1 MEDHVRRDL
10 DIPVKSLQRVI
21 RRRVAKSVL
30 DIRHVPDAGFEVC
43 REAVDRRRQRR
54 HIALDPGRP
63 CELLQNA
70 AAFLVLL
77 EVWEISLQI
86 IDRLISVLNANP
98 VHILEQ
104 LVVDLME
111 NLHGCP
117 HLAEVQI
124 RILLFKLLNR
134 RVPLVKRHPPAPFDT
149 RMLLEIVPVEFR
161 LAQPLH
167 RIALGYQIPLPYL
180 PVESQRPD
188 PVLLLHEVILPL
200 ALVFVY
206 GPEILVD
213 KSIGLF
219 FRDLSLPRD
228 IPDVPLHRLALVLDP
243 HNLVDPLDGLCFR
256 QRLLGKVPQP
266 LLALRVPCLELQR
279 QHIIVSLCLVD
290 LQDLLPVFHPCH
302 IIRACLPAQQ
312 PVHDLLVGFRQQRL
326 ALRFLD
332 HSPCI
337 LQLRPHLLRFFR
349 CLRNSKLFFGLVL
362 RVQIPLRH
370 AQPARQ
376 PVDGFREIRLLPLLE
391 ARRLRPVV
399 FIQRLLH
406 LLNAARHIVDLHQL
420 VARRGNVCR
429 EQLRRHF
436 PKLLIRHIH
445 RQAVLA
451 DRQRPHGRLPEQ
463 IVVRNILPVCLGDRD
478 LLIPDELLEVAVL
491 LDVLRIFLDACL
503 IGRFKEKIQLRPVKL
518 PVRKERPQCF
528 LGHRPQNLPLRLP
541 RHAQILRQFVYHP
554 AFQPPYILRRLLPHQ
569 IPIPPVLRRIP
580 DIRVR

>member
-10 DIPVKSLQRVI
+10 DIPVKALQRVI

-111 NLHGCP
+111 NLHGRP
-117 HLAEVQI
+117 YLAEIQI
-124 RILLFKLLNR
+124 RILLFKLLNS

-180 PVESQRPD
+180 PVELQRLD
-188 PVLLLHEVILPL
+188 PVLLLDQIILAL
-200 ALVFVY
+200 ALVLMD

-213 KSIGLF
+213 EFVCLLV
-219 FRDLSLPRD
+219 RDLALPRD

-290 LQDLLPVFHPCH
+290 LQDLLPVFQPCH
-302 IIRACLPAQQ
+302 IIRACLPSQQ

-332 HSPCI
+332 HSPCV

-376 PVDGFREIRLLPLLE
+376 PVDGFREICLLPLLE

-399 FIQRLLH
+399 FVQCLLH

-451 DRQRPHGRLPEQ
+451 DRQRSHRRLPEQ
-463 IVVRNILPVCLGDRD
+463 VVVRNVLPVLLGDGK
-478 LLIPDELLEVAVL
+478 LLIPDELLEVSVL
-491 LDVLRIFLDACL
+491 LDVLRVFFNARL
-503 IGRFKEKIQLRPVKL
+503 IGCFKEIVQLRPVKL
-518 PVRKERPQCF
+518 SVRKECPQRF
-528 LGHRPQNLPLRLP
+528 LGHRPQNLSLRLP
-541 RHAQILRQFVYHP
+541 RHAQIFRQLVHQSGL
-554 AFQPPYILRRLLPHQ
+554 QPPHILRRLLPHQ

>member
-1 MEDHVRRDL
+1 
-10 DIPVKSLQRVI
+10 
-21 RRRVAKSVL
+21 
-30 DIRHVPDAGFEVC
+30 
-43 REAVDRRRQRR
+43 
-54 HIALDPGRP
+54 
-63 CELLQNA
+63 
-70 AAFLVLL
+70 
-77 EVWEISLQI
+77 
-86 IDRLISVLNANP
+86 
-98 VHILEQ
+98 
-104 LVVDLME
+104 ME

-117 HLAEVQI
+117 HLAEIQI
-124 RILLFKLLNR
+124 RVLLLEFLNR

-167 RIALGYQIPLPYL
+167 RIALGYQISLPYL
-180 PVESQRPD
+180 PVESQLPD
-188 PVLLLHEVILPL
+188 PVLLLHEVILSL

-206 GPEILVD
+206 GPEILVY

-219 FRDLSLPRD
+219 VRDLALPRD
-228 IPDVPLHRLALVLDP
+228 IPDVSLHRLALVLDP
-243 HNLVDPLDGLCFR
+243 HNLVDPLDGLGFR

-290 LQDLLPVFHPCH
+290 LQDLLPVFQPCH

-326 ALRFLD
+326 ALCFLD

-376 PVDGFREIRLLPLLE
+376 PVNGFREIRLLPLLE

-399 FIQRLLH
+399 FIQRLLY

-429 EQLRRHF
+429 EQLRRHLLQFLIKRVDCSAVF
-436 PKLLIRHIH
+436 PK
-445 RQAVLA
+445 
-451 DRQRPHGRLPEQ
+451 RQRTKRRPAEQ
-463 IVVRNILPVCLGDRD
+463 IPVCNVF
-478 LLIPDELLEVAVL
+478 LIVLRKRQLCSLDERFQISVL
-491 LDVLRIFLDACL
+491 LDILL
-503 IGRFKEKIQLRPVKL
+503 ILFHARLVGRFKEVVQLRPVKL
-518 PVRKERPQCF
+518 PVRKERPQRL
-528 LGHRPQNLPLRLP
+528 LGHRLQNLPLRLP
-541 RHAQILRQFVYHP
+541 RHAQIFRQLVHQSGL
-554 AFQPPYILRRLLPHQ
+554 QPPHILRRLLPHQ